1 MTKRNQMEAC
11 RRRTNLGVLPG
22 LACLVQVVLGGVVGC
37 VRVGLAC
44 CELRGLDVVEGLLC
58 ERPRVGDGVL
68 EPLRG
73 EVGEVFTAMLLYRL
87 MAEYQ
92 KTPVFSDDGPA
103 FVMANGAALS
113 RDFMV
118 TRTGP

>member
-1 MTKRNQMEAC
+1 
-11 RRRTNLGVLPG
+11 
-22 LACLVQVVLGGVVGC
+22 
-37 VRVGLAC
+37 
-44 CELRGLDVVEGLLC
+44 LDVVEGLLC

-92 KTPVFSDDGPA
+92 
-103 FVMANGAALS
+103 
-113 RDFMV
+113 
-118 TRTGP
+118 